1 MGPHTQLLILTTLEK
16 NSLAWCHDTVRLSH
30 KLLLLKGL
38 EQNMDTDGDGANVS
52 DDGLIGSPVV
62 AAAVHTPLRI
72 LQSQCKN
79 YYYVL
84 QSTTTCAFHAIG
96 PGRDGRHRLL

>member
-52 DDGLIGSPVV
+52 DDGLIGSPV

-84 QSTTTCAFHAIG
+84 LFTTKYNYMCISCSRPQSGT
-96 PGRDGRHRLL
+96 